1 MALKRK
7 KWSYKIL
14 YDTKTYI
21 NLKRNTTFKHI
32 STNKLIV
39 VRWLIFKLNN

>member
-1 MALKRK
+1 MTLKRK
-7 KWSYKIL
+7 KWSYKIP

-32 STNKLIV
+32 STGKLIPI
-39 VRWLIFKLNN
+39 RWLIFKLNN

>member
-7 KWSYKIL
+7 KWSYKIP

-21 NLKRNTTFKHI
+21 NVKRNTTFKHT
-32 STNKLIV
+32 SKGELV
-39 VRWLIFKLNN
+39 VIKWLKFKLNN

>member
-7 KWSYKIL
+7 KWSYKIP

-32 STNKLIV
+32 NTGKLVPI
-39 VRWLIFKLNN
+39 RWLIFKFSN

>member
-7 KWSYKIL
+7 KWSYKIP

-21 NLKRNTTFKHI
+21 NLKRTTTFKRI
-32 STNKLIV
+32 STSKLIPIK
-39 VRWLIFKLNN
+39 WLIFKLNN